1 MWWICNNAKSYTFYF
16 GNNWGFKRAGKPR
29 PYSWK
34 YYCFFKFIT
43 TKLYNEQLEIK
54 NEKYVKL
61 WQRNYYENII
71 RNEEI
76 YIKVSEY
83 IENNPLKWEEDK
95 YFTK

>member
-1 MWWICNNAKSYTFYF
+1 MANPNKLKANTIGSIVNQIKS
-16 GNNWGFKRAGKPR
+16 KV
-29 PYSWK
+29 
-34 YYCFFKFIT
+34 
-43 TKLYNEQLEIK
+43 TKEVRKEKEIFD
-54 NEKYVKL
+54 V